1 MIFSSGRRKY
11 NHSKKLF
18 ICNDEI
24 KAVTYTKF
32 LGTIID
38 QNLTWE
44 KHIIHIKKKVA
55 KGLGIISKAKKLL
68 NFAALKT
75 LYYSFIYP
83 YFDYCIE
90 VWGSA
95 SKTRI
100 DALFRMQKKAVRI
113 ITMSHYKADTSPL
126 FKICKLLTLQEI
138 HVYKISLF
146 MFKVYHKKGPETFQ
160 EYFVNN
166 YEIHNYRT
174 RIHNEL
180 RVPHY
185 RLDIMKQSVRVR
197 GAYIWNFITRH
208 VSHDCSL
215 LSYKITLRKYIL
227 GNEEI
232 MTIVP

>member
-1 MIFSSGRRKY
+1 M
-11 NHSKKLF
+11 HL
-18 ICNDEI
+18 
-24 KAVTYTKF
+24 
-32 LGTIID
+32 
-38 QNLTWE
+38 
-44 KHIIHIKKKVA
+44 
-55 KGLGIISKAKKLL
+55 
-68 NFAALKT
+68 
-75 LYYSFIYP
+75 
-83 YFDYCIE
+83 
-90 VWGSA
+90 
-95 SKTRI
+95 
-100 DALFRMQKKAVRI
+100 
-113 ITMSHYKADTSPL
+113 
-126 FKICKLLTLQEI
+126 
-138 HVYKISLF
+138 YKISLF